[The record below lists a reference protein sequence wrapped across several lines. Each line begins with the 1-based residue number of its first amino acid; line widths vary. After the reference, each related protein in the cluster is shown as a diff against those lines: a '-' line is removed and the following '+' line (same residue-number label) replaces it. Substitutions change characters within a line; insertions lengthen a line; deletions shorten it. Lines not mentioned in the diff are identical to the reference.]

1 MGIRGNWDRR
11 ISRRAFLG
19 IGGMGAAA
27 LALGA
32 AGSRDALAAEAGY
45 GRLYPDPGG
54 IVELPKG
61 FQYRII
67 SPEGS
72 KLSNGAPVPS
82 DFDGMAAFKGS
93 RKGTTVLVRNHE
105 LSLNDFE
112 PGGDDEAVE
121 GSNPYDGSA
130 VGPGGTTS
138 ILVDNQ
144 SRKAIKDFVTS
155 SGQSTN
161 CAGGAT
167 PWGTWLTCEETKEA
181 GTEVHGYVFEVDPRR
196 PQSDL
201 SKTPILDMGRF
212 SHEAVDI
219 DPETGIAY
227 LTEDDPSGISNGGDP
242 AAETGASFLYRFIPN
257 NRAKRPGALQDGGR
271 LQVMAIDETT
281 QTNAD
286 LYRQGQRF
294 KVVWVDIADPDAAH
308 EQALLITNAIKFN
321 RLEGAFF
328 KNGTFWFDDTNGGEE
343 RLGQIF
349 RYFPAKNILELF
361 YEGNDPN
368 KIESPDNIT
377 ITPFGD
383 LWFAEDEA
391 VLDGNS
397 LNRVMGITPGG
408 QVYKFARNVLTD
420 SEFAGPTFSPDGR
433 TFFVNIQ
440 NPGITLAIWGP
451 FRYRNA
457 NRQARMSVAA
467 PPEEF
472 APRVSGEL
480 AEAAGRHGMSTLE
493 AAAFDRLGVSLT

>member
-1 MGIRGNWDRR
+1 M
-11 ISRRAFLG
+11 S
-19 IGGMGAAA
+19 AAA

-32 AGSRDALAAEAGY
+32 RGASAAEAGY
-45 GRLYPDPGG
+45 GALQRDPRGV
-54 IVELPKG
+54 IDLPMG

-67 SPEGS
+67 SPEGT

-82 DFDGMAAFKGS
+82 DFDGMAAFRGS
-93 RKGTTVLVRNHE
+93 RRGTTVLVRNHE
-105 LSLNDFE
+105 LSANDGVSGDNE
-112 PGGDDEAVE
+112 PVE
-121 GSNPYDGSA
+121 GSNPYDNNQIGGTSA
-130 VGPGGTTS
+130 VV
-138 ILVDNQ
+138 VDND
-144 SRKAIKDFVTS
+144 SRRVLKDFVTS
-155 SGQSTN
+155 SGQTTN

-167 PWGTWLTCEETKEA
+167 PWGTWLTCEETKEPN
-181 GTEVHGYVFEVDPRR
+181 HGYVFEVNPRK
-196 PQSDL
+196 PQNDL
-201 SKTPILDMGRF
+201 SRTPILDMGRF

-219 DPETGIAY
+219 DPESGIAY
-227 LTEDDPSGISNGGDP
+227 LTEDDPSGIANAGDP

-257 NRAKRPGALQDGGR
+257 NRAQRPGALQEGGR
-271 LQVMAIDETT
+271 LQVMAIDQPT

-286 LYRQGQRF
+286 LYRPGQRF
-294 KVVWVDIADPDAAH
+294 EVVWADILNPDAAH
-308 EQALLITNAIKFN
+308 EQALATPNAVKFN

-328 KNGTFWFDDTNGGEE
+328 KDGAFWFDDTNGGEE

-349 RYFPAKNILELF
+349 RYFPKGNILELF
-361 YEGNDPN
+361 YEGNDPT

-391 VLDGNS
+391 VSDGDS
-397 LNRVMGITPGG
+397 VNRIVGVTPGG
-408 QVYKFARNVLTD
+408 QVYKFARNAKND
-420 SEFAGPTFSPDGR
+420 SEFAGPIFSPDGR

-451 FRYRNA
+451 FRYRSTT
-457 NRQARMSVAA
+457 RQARMSVAA

-493 AAAFDRLGVSLT
+493 AAAFDRLGVPLA